1 MASEQDVRAQL
12 QRAGQDHLLR
22 FWADLAPESRAAL
35 LAELAS
41 LKPDALREHC
51 QRASAACAQVPGP
64 LPDLEAR
71 LQPLPPELVGSAIR
85 CDLETRLRWEEEG
98 RQRRT
103 GRGLGR
109 RCPSCPEELEECLRG
124 RGGWRFRKCCVELFS
139 LHVLPPALSRPRS
152 RAVSGS
158 GVAL

>member
-1 MASEQDVRAQL
+1 MRAQL

-41 LKPDALREHC
+41 LEPDALREHC
-51 QRASAACAQVPGP
+51 QRASAACALVPGP

-85 CDLETRLRWEEEG
+85 CDQETRLQWEEEG

-103 GRGLGR
+103 GRGGLGQLCR
-109 RCPSCPEELEECLRG
+109 SRSRP
-124 RGGWRFRKCCVELFS
+124 VELVPTGKGRVAVQE
-139 LHVLPPALSRPRS
+139 VLCGVIFLARPS
-152 RAVSGS
+152 SCA
-158 GVAL
+158 

>member
-41 LKPDALREHC
+41 LEPDALREHC
-51 QRASAACAQVPGP
+51 LRASAACALVPGP

-85 CDLETRLRWEEEG
+85 CDQETRLQWEEEG
-98 RQRRT
+98 RQCRT
-103 GRGLGR
+103 GRGLGQ
-109 RCPSCPEELEECLRG
+109 RCPSQPEELVPTGEGE
-124 RGGWRFRKCCVELFS
+124 GGG
-139 LHVLPPALSRPRS
+139 
-152 RAVSGS
+152 SGS
-158 GVAL
+158 AVWRELLSFLWRLVDPEVVQ

>member
-12 QRAGQDHLLR
+12 QRAGQDHLLS

-41 LKPDALREHC
+41 LEPDVLREHC
-51 QRASAACAQVPGP
+51 QRASAACALVPGP

-85 CDLETRLRWEEEG
+85 CDQETRLQWEEEG
-98 RQRRT
+98 RQRHS
-103 GRGLGR
+103 GR
-109 RCPSCPEELEECLRG
+109 RGVGSALPVASSRVSAYGEGE
-124 RGGWRFRKCCVELFS
+124 GGG
-139 LHVLPPALSRPRS
+139 
-152 RAVSGS
+152 SGS
-158 GVAL
+158 AVWSYFPCTSFLLRLVDPEVVQ